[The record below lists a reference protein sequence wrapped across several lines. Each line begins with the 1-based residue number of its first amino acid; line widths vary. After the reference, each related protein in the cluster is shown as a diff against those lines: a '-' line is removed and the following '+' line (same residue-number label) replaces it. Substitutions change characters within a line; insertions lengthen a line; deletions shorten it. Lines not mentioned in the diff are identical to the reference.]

1 MYAGRRL
8 GAVKGHD
15 LMVATGAS
23 TREVRTSG
31 LRPLDSS
38 RWTRFL
44 WYAPIVATGAMV
56 VLWGPL
62 AGAVAVAGLLGVVA
76 LLFVPGWVWVA
87 AAIVSALLSRTL
99 SSFGLLPNVAQ
110 FADFGFVSAG
120 LAAVALRRAGP
131 WTAASRRLVAPL
143 AALLVVIWTSSLIH
157 GTGHL
162 RALVVFM
169 LWAEPFALLLILVL
183 EPPPK
188 RHRRTLLACFGL
200 LVVLQVPFALWQAA
214 TKGLGDPVQGTLI
227 GSGAGAHLMA
237 GVTTLGGLALMN
249 WGYGRSFQWGVAAT
263 LGAAPLILL
272 LPVLADAKQVVL
284 ALPAA
289 ALVLLALTRKITR
302 KVAISAALAAVL
314 AYLVLQ
320 VPQGRTAVNFLD
332 RAGGGKS
339 GKLVGFEVALDETRR
354 YWANWLFGLGPAQ
367 GLSRA
372 AFLTTA
378 VGNEKAITTID
389 GRVTRAAQIPKGPLQ
404 RVLEPATVPV
414 LAHDKAR
421 RVASGTSFN
430 SPLSSGL
437 GVFSDTGILGSAVF
451 AWLLIWIGAA
461 LIHAREHW
469 LARAALAGWALSIPL
484 AFTFDWWEEPPF
496 MLPLALL
503 TGLALIAAVTDR
515 QRDAPDG
522 LVEPVRPKPPPRA
535 TPRSLPL
542 LEGRP
547 SDTSTR

>member
-1 MYAGRRL
+1 
-8 GAVKGHD
+8 
-15 LMVATGAS
+15 MVATGAS
-23 TREVRTSG
+23 TRGVRTSDP
-31 LRPLDSS
+31 RPFASS
-38 RWTRFL
+38 HWTRFL
-44 WYAPIVATGAMV
+44 WYTPIVATGVMV

-62 AGAVAVAGLLGVVA
+62 AGAVAVAGLLGVIA
-76 LLFVPGWVWVA
+76 LLFIPGWVWVA

-99 SSFGLLPNVAQ
+99 VSFGLLPQVAQ
-110 FADFGFVSAG
+110 FADFGFVNAG
-120 LAAVALRRAGP
+120 LAAVVLRRAGP

-143 AALLVVIWTSSLIH
+143 AALLAVIWASSLMH

-169 LWAEPFALLLILVL
+169 LWAEPFTLLLILVL

-188 RHRRTLLACFGL
+188 QHRRTLLACFGL
-200 LVVLQVPFALWQAA
+200 LVALQVPFALWQAA

-237 GVTTLGGLALMN
+237 GVTTLGGLGLMN
-249 WGYGRSFQWGVAAT
+249 WGYARSFQWGVAAT

-272 LPVLADAKQVVL
+272 LPVLADAKQIVL

-289 ALVLLALTRKITR
+289 ALVLLALTRKVTR

-320 VPQGRTAVNFLD
+320 VPQGGTALNFLD

-339 GKLVGFEVALDETRR
+339 GKLVGFEVALDEIRK
-354 YWANWLFGLGPAQ
+354 YWANWVFGLGPAQ

-378 VGNEKAITTID
+378 VGNDEAVTTIS
-389 GRVTRAAQIPKGPLQ
+389 GRVTRAAQSAKGPFQ
-404 RVLEPATVPV
+404 RLGLTPATVPA
-414 LAHDKAR
+414 LAQAKAR
-421 RVASGTSFN
+421 KVASGTSFN
-430 SPLSSGL
+430 SPMSSGL
-437 GVFSDTGILGSAVF
+437 GVFSDIGILGSAAL
-451 AWLLIWIGAA
+451 AWLLISVGTA
-461 LIHAREHW
+461 LVHAREHW
-469 LARAALAGWALSIPL
+469 LARATLAGWALSIPL

-503 TGLALIAAVTDR
+503 TGLALTAAVTDR

-522 LVEPVRPKPPPRA
+522 LAKPIRPKPPPRV

-542 LEGRP
+542 LQGRP
-547 SDTSTR
+547 SDISTR

>member
-1 MYAGRRL
+1 
-8 GAVKGHD
+8 
-15 LMVATGAS
+15 MVATGAS
-23 TREVRTSG
+23 TRGVRTSDP
-31 LRPLDSS
+31 RPFASS

-44 WYAPIVATGAMV
+44 WYTPIVATGAMV

-62 AGAVAVAGLLGVVA
+62 AGAVAVAGLLGVIA

-87 AAIVSALLSRTL
+87 AAIISALLSRTL
-99 SSFGLLPNVAQ
+99 VSFGLLPNVAQ
-110 FADFGFVSAG
+110 FADFGFVTAG

-131 WTAASRRLVAPL
+131 WTAGSRRLAAPL
-143 AALLVVIWTSSLIH
+143 AALLVVIWTSSLMH

-183 EPPPK
+183 EPPPE

-237 GVTTLGGLALMN
+237 GVTTLGALALMN
-249 WGYGRSFQWGVAAT
+249 WGYGRSFQWGVVAT
-263 LGAAPLILL
+263 LGAVPLILL
-272 LPVLADAKQVVL
+272 LPVLADAKQIVF

-289 ALVLLALTRKITR
+289 AVVLVALTRKVTR
-302 KVAISAALAAVL
+302 KVAISGALAAVL

-320 VPQGRTAVNFLD
+320 VPQGGSAVNFLD
-332 RAGGGKS
+332 RAGSGKS
-339 GKLVGFEVALDETRR
+339 GKLVGFEVALGETRK
-354 YWANWLFGLGPAQ
+354 YWANWVFGLGPAQ

-372 AFLTTA
+372 AFLTTI
-378 VGNEKAITTID
+378 VGNDAAVTTS
-389 GRVTRAAQIPKGPLQ
+389 GRVTRAAQNAKGPLQ
-404 RVLEPATVPV
+404 RLGLAPATVPV
-414 LAHDKAR
+414 LAQDKAR

-430 SPLSSGL
+430 SPMSSAL
-437 GVFSDTGILGSAVF
+437 GVFSDIGILGSAVL
-451 AWLLIWIGAA
+451 AWLLISVGAA
-461 LIHAREHW
+461 LVHAREHW
-469 LARAALAGWALSIPL
+469 LARAALAGWAVSIPL

-503 TGLALIAAVTDR
+503 TGLALTAAVTDR

-522 LVEPVRPKPPPRA
+522 LVNPVRPKPPLRV

-547 SDTSTR
+547 SDRSTR

>member
-1 MYAGRRL
+1 M
-8 GAVKGHD
+8 
-15 LMVATGAS
+15 MATGAS
-23 TREVRTSG
+23 TREVRTSEP
-31 LRPLDSS
+31 RPFASS

-44 WYAPIVATGAMV
+44 WYMPIVATGAMV

-62 AGAVAVAGLLGVVA
+62 AGAVAVAGLLGVIA

-110 FADFGFVSAG
+110 FADFGFVNAG

-143 AALLVVIWTSSLIH
+143 AALLVVIWTSSLLH

-169 LWAEPFALLLILVL
+169 LWAEPFALLLILLL

-188 RHRRTLLACFGL
+188 RHRRTLLVCFGL

-227 GSGAGAHLMA
+227 GSGAGAHLIA

-249 WGYGRSFQWGVAAT
+249 WGYDRSFQWGVAAT

-289 ALVLLALTRKITR
+289 ALVLLVLTRKVTR
-302 KVAISAALAAVL
+302 KVAISAALAVVL

-320 VPQGRTAVNFLD
+320 VPEGRTAVNFLD

-378 VGNEKAITTID
+378 VGNDEAVTTIS
-389 GRVTRAAQIPKGPLQ
+389 GRVTRAAQNAKGPFQ
-404 RVLEPATVPV
+404 RLGLAPATVPV
-414 LAHDKAR
+414 LALDKAR

-430 SPLSSGL
+430 SPMSSGL
-437 GVFSDTGILGSAVF
+437 GVFSDIGILGSAVL

-461 LIHAREHW
+461 LARAREHW

-484 AFTFDWWEEPPF
+484 AFTFDWWEQPPF

-503 TGLALIAAVTDR
+503 TGLALTAAVTDR
-515 QRDAPDG
+515 QRDALDG
-522 LVEPVRPKPPPRA
+522 LVEPVRPKPPPRV
-535 TPRSLPL
+535 TPPSLPL